1 VIIRSFSRQ
10 LFNKCDLEMRE
21 EKCLRVLKAKKKM
34 LRVTN
39 INVFSVP
46 R

>member
-1 VIIRSFSRQ
+1 MLIMSV
-10 LFNKCDLEMRE
+10 KG
-21 EKCLRVLKAKKKM
+21 KKL